1 MTDLIGAGRSPRRLL
16 AYVFILGAALAYPA
30 LVAHTHGLRQQAFEV
45 QSQVRRIEQ
54 ARSDLV
60 SLRERLQQVQRL
72 SAETESLLTSAGT
85 ELATALPFSRRQVA
99 VTQQALSRSQ
109 AEAWLRGFE
118 ASAQGFL
125 VIDAFSIKPAGGA
138 EDLFAASIDPDL
150 AAQLTVSLKGEYI
163 GRDTP

>member
-1 MTDLIGAGRSPRRLL
+1 M
-16 AYVFILGAALAYPA
+16 
-30 LVAHTHGLRQQAFEV
+30 
-45 QSQVRRIEQ
+45 
-54 ARSDLV
+54 
-60 SLRERLQQVQRL
+60 
-72 SAETESLLTSAGT
+72 LTSAGT